1 MGKSIRSKGQRK
13 NRAVRREMIHKPKEE
28 ARLMRLVEKETVETK
43 EQEKPVG
50 VDSEQ
55 METEPKILSKKQKEM
70 LLMSRNQYKRKAKS
84 KKGKLYI
91 NKKK

>member
-13 NRAVRREMIHKPKEE
+13 NRALRREMIHKPKEE
-28 ARLMRLVEKETVETK
+28 ARLMRVVEKDTVETMQ
-43 EQEKPVG
+43 QEKPQ
-50 VDSEQ
+50 EAEK
-55 METEPKILSKKQKEM
+55 METEQILSKKQKEM